1 MFSRVPFPV
10 RNAGPLIA
18 LAALVVF
25 FSLTGSNFA
34 SVGNLVAIVESSA
47 IPAIAVVGLTFVI
60 VQGSID
66 LSIEGVVSLSC
77 ILTGLLVA
85 NSVNAHHSLGVAL
98 NLAIG
103 SGLAVGL
110 FNGFVYAKVKVPSLI
125 VTLGTWFAA
134 RGLAT
139 MLFPSMQPQ
148 IEDSSFL
155 SIALNKHL
163 GLSGIV
169 YCAIFIVLVGL
180 LIEKRTVIGRV
191 SYGIGGDENLCRL
204 GGLHVDRMKVAVF
217 ALSGA
222 LSGVCGVLLAA
233 QLGVGSSQAGEGLLF
248 PSISGA
254 VIGGTLLSG
263 RKGGIL
269 QSLTGVLI
277 LNVIQNGLL
286 QVGVDPLVTQ
296 VVEGATIILAV
307 VGGSWSLREKLRVAK

>member
-1 MFSRVPFPV
+1 MSPRITLPV

-34 SVGNLVAIVESSA
+34 SVGNLAAIIESSA
-47 IPAIAVVGLTFVI
+47 IPAIAVIGLTFVI

-66 LSIEGVVSLSC
+66 LSVEGVVSLSC
-77 ILTGLLVA
+77 ILTGLFVA
-85 NSVNAHHSLGVAL
+85 NSINAHHSLGIAL
-98 NLAIG
+98 ILAIG
-103 SGLAVGL
+103 SSLAIGL
-110 FNGFVYAKVKVPSLI
+110 FNGIVYAKVKVPSLI

-139 MLFPSMQPQ
+139 MLFPSRQPQ
-148 IEDSSFL
+148 IEDASFL
-155 SIALNKHL
+155 SIALDKHL
-163 GLSGIV
+163 GLSGVV
-169 YCAIFIVLVGL
+169 YCAMFVVFAGL
-180 LIEKRTVIGRV
+180 LIEKRTVIGRL

-204 GGLHVDRMKVAVF
+204 GGLHVDRIKIVVF

-222 LSGVCGVLLAA
+222 LSGLCGVLLAA

-248 PSISGA
+248 PSISAA

-263 RKGGIL
+263 GKGGIL
-269 QSLTGVLI
+269 PSLIGVLI

-286 QVGVDPLVTQ
+286 QIGVDPLATQ
-296 VVEGATIILAV
+296 VVEGATIVFAV

>member
-1 MFSRVPFPV
+1 MSLKITLPI
-10 RNAGPLIA
+10 RNTGPLIA
-18 LAALVVF
+18 LLALVVF

-34 SVGNLVAIVESSA
+34 SIANLVAIIESSA
-47 IPAIAVVGLTFVI
+47 VPCIAVVGLTFVI

-66 LSIEGVVSLSC
+66 LSIEGLVSLAC
-77 ILTGLLVA
+77 IITGLFVA
-85 NSVNAHHSLGVAL
+85 NSVNTHDSEGLAL
-98 NLAIG
+98 LLALG
-103 SGLAVGL
+103 SGLVLGL
-110 FNGFVYAKVKVPSLI
+110 FNGIVYAKAKVPSLI

-148 IEDSSFL
+148 IHDVAFL
-155 SIALNKHL
+155 SIALNKHF

-169 YCAIFIVLVGL
+169 YCAALIVLAGL
-180 LIEKRTVIGRV
+180 VVERRTTIGRV

-204 GGLHVDRMKVAVF
+204 GGLHVDRMKIAVF
-217 ALSGA
+217 VFSGVLSA
-222 LSGVCGVLLAA
+222 VCGVLLSA

-263 RKGGIL
+263 GRGGIL

-286 QVGVDPLVTQ
+286 QIGVDPLITQ
-296 VVEGATIILAV
+296 VVEGATIIFAV
-307 VGGSWSLREKLRVAK
+307 IGGSWNLREKMRVAK